1 MGTKGAFGFRINNE
15 DKVTYNHFDSY
26 PGGLGDEVVT
36 FIKNNAISV
45 LEAAANNIKLVE
57 AKSTPTSEQIQR
69 YKHYADHDV
78 STGSFYEW
86 YVLLRNVQGN
96 LQAYVDD
103 LEYMIDK
110 REFLKDSVFCEYA
123 YIINLDTKK
132 LEFYKGFNDKQLY
145 DKGRYASIPRDEKN
159 DYYGVMLMAEFDL
172 LDIQK
177 SSIDCVA
184 EMNQILEDYYNAEE
198 MQS

>member
-1 MGTKGAFGFRINNE
+1 MGTRGAFGFRINNE
-15 DKVTYNHFDSY
+15 DKVTYNNFDSY

-45 LEAAANNIKLVE
+45 LEAAANNIKLVP
-57 AKSTPTSEQIQR
+57 AKSMPTGEQIEK
-69 YKHYADHDV
+69 YKHYADTDV
-78 STGSFYEW
+78 STGSLYEW

-103 LEYMIDK
+103 LDYMIDK
-110 REFLKDSVFCEYA
+110 REFLKDSLFCEYA

-132 LEFYKGFNDKQLY
+132 LEFYKGFNNKKLKN
-145 DKGRYASIPRDEKN
+145 KGRYASIARDDKE
-159 DYYGVMLMAEFDL
+159 DYYGVILMAEFDL

-177 SSIDCVA
+177 SSIDCVVQ
-184 EMNQILEDYYNAEE
+184 MNQLLEDDYND
-198 MQS
+198 Q